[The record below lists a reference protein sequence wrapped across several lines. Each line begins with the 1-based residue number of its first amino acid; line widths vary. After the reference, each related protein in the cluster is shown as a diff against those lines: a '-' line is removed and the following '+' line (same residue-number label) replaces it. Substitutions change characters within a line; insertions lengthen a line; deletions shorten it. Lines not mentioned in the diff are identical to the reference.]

1 MMSAYKSDIL
11 AQPAA
16 LQATLDLLDS
26 TNFPPEI
33 RRGVQSGR
41 WRKIILTGMGSSYFG
56 LLPLYYRLVSAGLPA
71 WLVETS
77 ELLYWPAFL
86 SADTLVV
93 AASQSGSS
101 VETVRLLEDFGSH
114 CCVIGLTN
122 TDDSPLARRSTFAV
136 LTKAGQEATV
146 SCKTYLATL
155 AAQIWLGDQLIDGQH
170 DYAGLG
176 GAPEMVQ
183 VYLDKLPEHIDTLK
197 TVLEGVSQIYLTGRG
212 TSIASAG
219 TGGLILKES
228 VHIAAEGMSSAAFR
242 HGPFEM
248 IGPETFVLVFAGCGE
263 TVRLNHKLYSDV
275 VAAGGR
281 TVLVAPDP
289 LGQPGVFTLPS
300 CPEPALQI
308 MEILPVQMMT
318 LALAELR
325 NLQAGSFSLATK
337 VTTTE

>member
-1 MMSAYKSDIL
+1 MSAYKTDIL
-11 AQPAA
+11 AQPDA
-16 LQATLDLLDS
+16 LQDTLDLLGA
-26 TNFPPEI
+26 TRFPKEI
-33 RRGVQSGR
+33 QRGLQTGQ
-41 WRKIILTGMGSSYFG
+41 WQKIILTGMGSSYFV
-56 LLPLYYRLVSAGLPA
+56 LLPLYQRLVSAGLPA

-86 SADTLVV
+86 TPNTLVI

-101 VETVRLLEDFGSH
+101 VETLHLLEKVDNHSN
-114 CCVIGLTN
+114 VIGVTN
-122 TDDSPLARRSTFAV
+122 TVDSPLARRSVFAV
-136 LTKAGQEATV
+136 LTRAGQEATV

-155 AAQIWLGDQLIDGQH
+155 AAQSWLGDQLIEGQH
-170 DYAGLG
+170 EFAGL
-176 GAPEMVQ
+176 ASTPQIVQ
-183 VYLDKLPEHIDTLK
+183 AYLDGISEHIAALK
-197 TVLEGVSQIYLTGRG
+197 PVLAGVRQIYLAGRG

-228 VHIAAEGMSSAAFR
+228 VHIAGEGMSSAAFR

-248 IGPETFVLVFAGCGE
+248 VGPETFVLVFAGRGE

-281 TVLVAPDP
+281 AALVAPGGKP
-289 LGQPGVFTLPS
+289 AVFALPP
-300 CPEPALQI
+300 CPEPALPI
-308 MEILPVQMMT
+308 VEILPVQMMT

-337 VTTTE
+337 ITTVE

>member
-1 MMSAYKSDIL
+1 MSAYKSDIL

-16 LQATLDLLDS
+16 LQDTLDLLDS
-26 TNFPPEI
+26 TSFPQDI
-33 RRGVQSGR
+33 RHGVETGR
-41 WRKIILTGMGSSYFG
+41 WRKIILTGMGSSFFG

-101 VETVRLLEDFGSH
+101 VETVRLLEEFSGQG
-114 CCVIGLTN
+114 CVIGITN
-122 TDDSPLARRSTFAV
+122 TNDSPLARQSTFAV

-155 AAQIWLGDQLIDGQH
+155 AAQTWLGDQLIQGQH
-170 DYAGLG
+170 DYAGLAG
-176 GAPEMVQ
+176 TPQLVQ
-183 VYLDKLPEHIDTLK
+183 TYLDKLPEHIDTLK
-197 TVLEGVSQIYLTGRG
+197 AVLAGVRQIYLAGRG

-219 TGGLILKES
+219 VGGLILKES

-263 TVRLNHKLYSDV
+263 IVRFNHKLHSDV
-275 VAAGGR
+275 VAAAGR
-281 TVLVAPDP
+281 TALVGPDP
-289 LGQPGVFTLPS
+289 SGQPGVFSLPA
-300 CPEPALQI
+300 CPDPALQI

-318 LALAELR
+318 LALADLR
-325 NLQAGSFSLATK
+325 NLQAGSFSLASK
-337 VTTTE
+337 VTTIE

>member
-1 MMSAYKSDIL
+1 MSAYKSDIL

-16 LQATLDLLDS
+16 LQDTLDLLDS
-26 TNFPPEI
+26 TTFPEEI
-33 RRGVQSGR
+33 RRGVQNGQ
-41 WRKIILTGMGSSYFG
+41 WRKIVLTGMGSSYFG

-86 SADTLVV
+86 TPDTLVV

-101 VETVRLLEDFGSH
+101 VETVRLLDEFGRQ
-114 CCVIGLTN
+114 CIVIGVTN
-122 TDDSPLARRSTFAV
+122 TADSPLARRSSFAV

-155 AAQIWLGDQLIDGQH
+155 AAQTWLGDQLIEGQH
-170 DYAGLG
+170 DYAGLAN
-176 GAPEMVQ
+176 APQIVQ
-183 VYLDKLPEHIDTLK
+183 AYLDKLPEHIEALK
-197 TVLEGVSQIYLTGRG
+197 SVLEGVRQIYLAGRG

-263 TVRLNHKLYSDV
+263 TVRLNHKLHSDV

-281 TVLVAPDP
+281 TVLVAPGFS
-289 LGQPGVFTLPS
+289 GQPGVFALPA
-300 CPEPALQI
+300 CPDPALLI

-318 LALAELR
+318 LALADLR

-337 VTTTE
+337 VTTIE

>member
-1 MMSAYKSDIL
+1 MSAYKSDIL
-11 AQPAA
+11 AQPDA
-16 LQATLDLLDS
+16 LQNTLDLLGA
-26 TNFPPEI
+26 TIFPQDI
-33 RRGVQSGR
+33 RRGVQTGR
-41 WRKIILTGMGSSYFG
+41 WRKIILTGMGSSYFS

-86 SADTLVV
+86 TADTLVV

-101 VETVRLLEDFGSH
+101 VETVRLLEEFGSQ
-114 CCVIGLTN
+114 CSVIGVTN
-122 TDDSPLARRSTFAV
+122 TAESPLARQSTFAV
-136 LTKAGQEATV
+136 LTNAGQEATV
-146 SCKTYLATL
+146 SCKTYLAAL
-155 AAQIWLGDQLIDGQH
+155 AAQTWLGDQLIEGQH
-170 DYAGLG
+170 DYAGLTG
-176 GAPEMVQ
+176 SPQGVQ
-183 VYLDKLPEHIDTLK
+183 AYLDKLSEHIDTLK
-197 TVLEGVSQIYLTGRG
+197 PVFEGIRQIYLTGRG

-248 IGPETFVLVFAGCGE
+248 IGPETFVLVFAGCGD

-281 TVLVAPDP
+281 TVLVAPDAY
-289 LGQPGVFTLPS
+289 GQPGVFYLPP
-300 CPEPALQI
+300 CPAPALQI

-318 LALAELR
+318 LALADLR
-325 NLQAGSFSLATK
+325 KVQAGSFSLATK
-337 VTTTE
+337 VTTVE

>member
-1 MMSAYKSDIL
+1 MSAYKTDIL

-16 LQATLDLLDS
+16 LQATLDLLD
-26 TNFPPEI
+26 TTRFPEDI
-33 RRGVQSGR
+33 RRGVQTGR
-41 WRKIILTGMGSSYFG
+41 WRKIVLTGMGSSYFG

-101 VETVRLLEDFGSH
+101 VETVRLLEEFGSQ
-114 CCVIGLTN
+114 CSVIGVTN
-122 TDDSPLARRSTFAV
+122 TANSPLATRSTFAV

-155 AAQIWLGDQLIDGQH
+155 AAQTWLGDQLIESQH
-170 DYAGLG
+170 AYAGLAG
-176 GAPEMVQ
+176 TPQIVQ
-183 VYLDKLPEHIDTLK
+183 AYLDKLPEHIETLK
-197 TVLEGVSQIYLTGRG
+197 PVLEGIRQIYLAGRG
-212 TSIASAG
+212 LSIASAG

-228 VHIAAEGMSSAAFR
+228 VHIPAEGMSSAAFR

-263 TVRLNHKLYSDV
+263 TVRLNHKLHSDV

-281 TVLVAPDP
+281 TVLAGPDS
-289 LGQPGVFTLPS
+289 LGQPGVFALPPCS
-300 CPEPALQI
+300 DPALQI

-337 VTTTE
+337 VTTVE